1 MGLVYKYFQIQS
13 DGRVGNTPDILYERG
28 PGKRAAPQ
36 DKIAQIYVK
45 DAPCIEYVDFIE
57 KPFLLVSDPF
67 KRAAMLYNGELNCR
81 AVVLTEK
88 KACRQTVYWHIDLP
102 EADCLPQRKNN
113 AVPTNKIVNASKTGG
128 LSFFRYQA
136 PKYLEPFYIVR
147 LDFAESII
155 RRGLVGFRLTGLEH
169 I

>member
-67 KRAAMLYNGELNCR
+67 KRAAMLYNGGAEQ
-81 AVVLTEK
+81 LT
-88 KACRQTVYWHIDLP
+88 
-102 EADCLPQRKNN
+102 
-113 AVPTNKIVNASKTGG
+113 
-128 LSFFRYQA
+128 
-136 PKYLEPFYIVR
+136 
-147 LDFAESII
+147 
-155 RRGLVGFRLTGLEH
+155 
-169 I
+169 